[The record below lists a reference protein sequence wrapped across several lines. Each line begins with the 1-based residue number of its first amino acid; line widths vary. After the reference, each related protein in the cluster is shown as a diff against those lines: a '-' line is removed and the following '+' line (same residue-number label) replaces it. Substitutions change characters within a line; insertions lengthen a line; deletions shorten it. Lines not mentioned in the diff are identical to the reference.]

1 MNFIDKIV
9 SKYGKRSRDDKLK
22 KIGEILITDIHSH
35 ILPAID
41 DGAESLDESVSMV
54 EALISLGYKKAVLT
68 PHVMSEGYQNSS
80 KKIQETLDI
89 LNRELKERSI
99 NISLGAA
106 AEYYM
111 DEGLISLLKTDDIL
125 TLCGNHILFE
135 TSYLSYPLEF
145 EKTVYEMRLRG
156 YKPMIA
162 HPERYRY
169 IGREYSIYEKWRDMG
184 ISFQVEI
191 NSFNGRYG
199 KEAFRRAVW
208 LSKKGWIDYLGT
220 DAHSVKDLIRI
231 EREKWRY
238 PVAEV
243 LSSNSIKNA
252 GYC

>member
-9 SKYGKRSRDDKLK
+9 SKYRKRSREEKLE

-35 ILPAID
+35 VLPNID
-41 DGAESLDESVSMV
+41 DGADSLDESISMI

-80 KKIQETLDI
+80 KNILETMDL
-89 LNRELKERSI
+89 LNRELKEKGI
-99 NISLGAA
+99 NILLSAA

-111 DEGLISLLKTDDIL
+111 DEGFVSLLESNDIL
-125 TLCGNHILFE
+125 TLCDNHILFE
-135 TSYLSYPLEF
+135 TSYFSYPLNF
-145 EKTVYEMRLRG
+145 EKIVYEMTARG
-156 YKPMIA
+156 YKPLVA

-169 IGREYSIYEKWRDMG
+169 IGSEYSIYEKWRDLG

-199 KEAFRRAVW
+199 EEAFKRAVW

-220 DAHSVKDLIRI
+220 DAHSVKDIICI
-231 EREKWRY
+231 ENEKWRY
-238 PVAEV
+238 PITEV
-243 LSSNSIKNA
+243 LSSNNIKNA
-252 GYC
+252 AYC